1 MNEIINFTQE
11 IEDLKSRMLQEIT
24 RNVKNLHKALY
35 FPSEN
40 NKIGE
45 YNCDYI
51 SLDSDG
57 VTVNVNVIS
66 PFGETTEMQ
75 LTKSPFY
82 NVDAMLL
89 LLRLL
94 SWYGDEDKM
103 AINYIKAYTS
113 NNVDINDTYER
124 LLQLSFPD
132 FVMQHKEM
140 LYRTPSGEVKSYTN
154 MAYDF
159 NVQVNQ
165 IYDKFFM
172 ADSEFK
178 DAFVEWM
185 LYNKYSLFD
194 KDVDIETRINQ
205 FRYAYVIPEFNEDD
219 KPLDIDDYAIKEF
232 LQSRG
237 LTPDDVK
244 YLNVER
250 IVAEFKESHYVTEN
264 GYLFK
269 IL

>member
-1 MNEIINFTQE
+1 MNEIINFTNE
-11 IEDLKSRMLQEIT
+11 IEDLKRRMLEEIT
-24 RNVKNLHKALY
+24 RNLKKHRKALY
-35 FPSEN
+35 FPSED

-45 YNCDYI
+45 CSCEYI

-57 VTVNVNVIS
+57 ETVNVNIVF
-66 PFGETTEMQ
+66 PNETREMQ
-75 LTKSPFY
+75 LFESNFY
-82 NVDAMLL
+82 NVDTMLL
-89 LLRLL
+89 LLHLL

-103 AINYIKAYTS
+103 AKDFIKAHTN
-113 NNVDINDTYER
+113 NNVDKSDSYER
-124 LLQLSFPD
+124 LSQLSLPD

-140 LYRTPSGEVKSYTN
+140 LYRTPEGEVKSYTN
-154 MAYDF
+154 VMYAF
-159 NVQVNQ
+159 EIQKCQ
-165 IYDKFFM
+165 IYDKFFTV
-172 ADSEFK
+172 DSDSK

-205 FRYAYVIPEFNEDD
+205 FRYAYVIPEFNEDE

-269 IL
+269 IF